1 MPKVTGLFF
10 MILAIISLGARL
22 IFKIQN
28 IEDSGFIP
36 LPKSKPI
43 GETIGE
49 DASIT
54 TPYGIALTDGIGGCQ
69 FSSAFIAR
77 WVASALGSNYMNQFH
92 KSVTHFTNIRDMT
105 IGLVQ
110 GEIAKMNQHVETSFG
125 KCNPVLSGKAAEQ
138 LKARD
143 IITSTT
149 LISAGIVSHDNM
161 KHATLKLYQKGDSL
175 AIVFR
180 PQEFLSSEGKKQI
193 YYRPIMATEDQ
204 QIKFNQPYQF
214 VNIQK
219 EHELIENET
228 TDVQVFEDDIVIL
241 GSDGLFDN
249 IPLSLLTV
257 VINLLAFEIAA
268 GRASLK
274 DFNTILNEYFTEYIA
289 KVTYEGQTIVNYF
302 KSGVWK
308 EDLDTEE
315 FNENTKR
322 SESHKPKLRQEA
334 LRESSVARRDALNA
348 SSLLTTQTRT
358 PINQSSPNNSLKKS
372 SPKVEKSTKNYSW
385 NDPTKSL
392 KREHD
397 DFDDYQDEDKL
408 TRVHV
413 DLASYMNE
421 INKLKKQATMDRN
434 TSPNVSHQKRTERTV
449 ISQNYVQNSQQ
460 PQTRADQHDSNN
472 YWSHYGSDSNIGQ
485 KSSLSSTM
493 QRTNML
499 MADAQKPRMMPRTF
513 ELYQSKADL
522 FDYEKSLAQEQQSSS
537 NALEDV
543 RKKILGTQP
552 SRENSQIFKSK
563 LDNGGEEI
571 ASTYNDYYSGK
582 SSQNTPKASGDQY
595 VLRGK
600 QEQKSED
607 QNKFFKKGLNR
618 VGSSPFKNLNSPQ
631 EKSKPNQ
638 NALKYDDSR
647 ESILD
652 SGLTDKIRNER
663 YIQSVNKGRPA
674 TGTPNR
680 SKISLVSKSNAKSL
694 MEEFKSPLELKLS
707 KQKND
712 LLVNKKI
719 DDTGTSSANGYNQD
733 YYRISK
739 IPITNNALNKKTFL
753 AADASYNIPKKIL
766 TQSVLGLFASYD
778 NPISNVNGYSLF
790 QRILANTPEKS
801 KASSLYKKIPGPQF
815 SHYSRMLND
824 ENTNQRND
832 SNAGKSQGKNPASR
846 GVSHDKSD
854 GLSYHTPKE
863 FISEDSNED
872 LDDPVEKINDSKRI
886 SAGNFFKKCTGIN
899 FLWEPPR
906 LIGTTKLLHHCI
918 TKAIKENLSLPE
930 KSLEQIRGK
939 FDASNFSMAISN
951 LTKTIANRK
960 GQFYPSPFWIRAR
973 KSSPPLEEVPPFAKD
988 DDITTAVGLIINS
1001 QVDKKTADEFERR
1014 ISGYQMKLKAD
1025 LQKAVCHYKKH
1036 LFDEFISKNP
1046 NYSAPK
1052 HLNV

>member
-1 MPKVTGLFF
+1 
-10 MILAIISLGARL
+10 MILALILLNARL
-22 IFKIQN
+22 IFKIEN

-54 TPYGIALTDGIGGCQ
+54 TPYGIALTDGIGGCE

-77 WVASALGSNYMNQFH
+77 WVASALGSNYMTQFH
-92 KSVTHFTNIRDMT
+92 KSVSHFTNIRDMT
-105 IGLVQ
+105 MGLVQ

-138 LKARD
+138 LKASD
-143 IITSTT
+143 IISSTT

-180 PQEFLSSEGKKQI
+180 PQEFLSFEGKEQI

-214 VNIQK
+214 LNIQK
-219 EHELIENET
+219 EHGLIENET
-228 TDVQVFEDDIVIL
+228 IDVQVFEDDIVIL

-257 VINLLAFEIAA
+257 VVNVLAFEIAA

-274 DFNTILNEYFTEYIA
+274 DFNTILNEYFTEYIS
-289 KVTYEGQTIVNYF
+289 KVTDEGQTIVNYF

-315 FNENTKR
+315 FNETTMR
-322 SESHKPKLRQEA
+322 SQSHKPKLRQEA
-334 LRESSVARRDALNA
+334 LRESSVARRDALNG

-358 PINQSSPNNSLKKS
+358 PINQPSPNNSLKKS
-372 SPKVEKSTKNYSW
+372 SPKVEKSIKNYSW
-385 NDPTKSL
+385 NDLTKSI
-392 KREHD
+392 KMEHED
-397 DFDDYQDEDKL
+397 LDVNEDEDKPL
-408 TRVHV
+408 RVHI
-413 DLASYMNE
+413 DLTSYMNDM
-421 INKLKKQATMDRN
+421 NKLKKQASIDRD
-434 TSPNVSHQKRTERTV
+434 TSPNVNRQKRTERTA

-460 PQTRADQHDSNN
+460 PQTRADQHDSKNH
-472 YWSHYGSDSNIGQ
+472 WTQYGSDSSIGQ

-493 QRTNML
+493 QRTNMQ
-499 MADAQKPRMMPRTF
+499 MADVQKPRMMPRTF

-522 FDYEKSLAQEQQSSS
+522 FDYEKSLAQEQHSSS
-537 NALEDV
+537 NGLEDV
-543 RKKILGTQP
+543 RKKTMGTQP
-552 SRENSQIFKSK
+552 SREDSQIFKTK

-571 ASTYNDYYSGK
+571 VSTYNDYYNGK
-582 SSQNTPKASGDQY
+582 SSQNPPKTNGDQY

-600 QEQKSED
+600 QEKKSETPD
-607 QNKFFKKGLNR
+607 KLFKKGLNR
-618 VGSSPFKNLNSPQ
+618 VGSSPFKNPNSLQ
-631 EKSKPNQ
+631 EKPKPNQ

-647 ESILD
+647 DSILD
-652 SGLTDKIRNER
+652 SGFTDKIRNDR
-663 YIQSVNKGRPA
+663 YIQSVNKGRP
-674 TGTPNR
+674 TSGTPNK
-680 SKISLVSKSNAKSL
+680 SKISLVSKSNVKNL

-719 DDTGTSSANGYNQD
+719 DDTGTSSTDSYNQD

-739 IPITNNALNKKTFL
+739 SPITNNTPNKKTFL
-753 AADASYNIPKKIL
+753 ANEASYNIPKKHL
-766 TQSVLGLFASYD
+766 TQSILGLFAGYH
-778 NPISNVNGYSLF
+778 NPISSVTGYSLF
-790 QRILANTPEKS
+790 QRILANSPEKS
-801 KASSLYKKIPGPQF
+801 KASSLSKKIATPQF
-815 SHYSRMLND
+815 PHYSRMLNNQ
-824 ENTNQRND
+824 NTNQRND
-832 SNAGKSQGKNPASR
+832 SNAGRSQGQNRASR
-846 GVSHDKSD
+846 DISHDKSY

-899 FLWEPPR
+899 FLWEPTR

-918 TKAIKENLSLPE
+918 TKAIKENLALPE
-930 KSLEQIRGK
+930 KSLEKIRGK
-939 FDASNFSMAISN
+939 FDASNFSMAISD
-951 LTKTIANRK
+951 LTKKIANRK

-973 KSSPPLEEVPPFAKD
+973 KSNPPLEEVSPLAKD

-1001 QVDKKTADEFERR
+1001 QVDKKTADEFDRR
-1014 ISGYQMKLKAD
+1014 IGEYQLKLKAD

-1046 NYSAPK
+1046 NYSALK